1 MPGLPKGRCSNRFLI
16 RLVAIFIIG
25 FIVKPGHCEE
35 NAVDLTSFVKFT
47 AGVVSAFMIHEGSHL
62 LVAKATETDIDWEAG
77 NYNQPLGFTADP
89 DSDAKGVALYSAGLA
104 SQVIGSEIILQVDS
118 INKNDAFVR
127 GMMAWNIINPIL
139 YSLDYWFIRRSNQDN
154 GNGFQGD
161 IEGIEHYS
169 NETTANVFALSM
181 LAIASFQGYRFLK
194 TQTWAPDWL
203 KNENHRLNF
212 MPQNAGGFCLT
223 YEIHF

>member
-1 MPGLPKGRCSNRFLI
+1 MPAFQLGRCSNRFLI
-16 RLVAIFIIG
+16 RLAVLLIIG
-25 FIVKPGHCEE
+25 FIGNPGHCEE
-35 NAVDLTSFVKFT
+35 NAIDFGSVIKFS

-62 LVAKATETDIDWEAG
+62 LVAEATDTDIDWEAG
-77 NYNQPLGFTADP
+77 NYNQPLGFTAETDN
-89 DSDAKGVALYSAGLA
+89 DTKGVALFSAGLA
-104 SQVIGSEIILQVDS
+104 SQVIGSEIILQVDR

-139 YSLDYWFIRRSNQDN
+139 YSLDYWFFRISNQDN

-181 LAIASFQGYRFLK
+181 VAIASFQGYRFLK

-203 KNENHRLNF
+203 KDENHNLNF
-212 MPQNAGGFCLT
+212 MPQKSGGFCLT